1 MARSGSDLPE
11 RMQLCRPRW
20 PKETVPRVGT
30 KPHDTGK
37 APFQV
42 TKFHRSQQRAEV
54 SAERAQG
61 CAIVKAR
68 LECRDEEDRGAAKR
82 RGYRLRKGTQATY
95 LEFTASSALLTLCVS
110 SHSRD
115 HASSRLIWED
125 CDKSESCSSSVN
137 LIAVENNEYQSAVI
151 SRLRCAILR
160 CPFFHRKI

>member
-68 LECRDEEDRGAAKR
+68 LECRDEEDRGTAKR
-82 RGYRLRKGTQATY
+82 RGYRLREGNQATY
-95 LEFTASSALLTLCVS
+95 LVFAASSPLLTHRVS
-110 SHSRD
+110 SHSRH
-115 HASSRLIWED
+115 HASSCLTWED
-125 CDKSESCSSSVN
+125 CDKSEACSST
-137 LIAVENNEYQSAVI
+137 LIAVENNAYQ
-151 SRLRCAILR
+151 
-160 CPFFHRKI
+160 